1 MRAGRSQAGS
11 GGLRRSAV
19 QAATAAAG
27 AAARLQVQRS
37 GGGGGDALLPAA
49 AAQRYAHQPAGPSN
63 LRALP
68 PSAPRRTPRPAAL
81 PGHSPSPPLSPAPP
95 HSAGAASGCRCLR
108 PGRAWV
114 AVRAARVGGR
124 AGQERGCERC
134 SARAAQPR
142 PPCRFVESPWQA
154 HSHACAAQPALPA
167 PSRHKRAS
175 ARTRPN
181 LQHQVARLHPRRRHN
196 PRQHAVIQH
205 EVLAQRPAL
214 AGRRQRL
221 AGPGQVGQPR
231 ASVCR
236 RQAAVA
242 AAQQRRR
249 PSLLGSQILLRQPLA
264 RVGGLAIPQPAH
276 CGHRWR
282 RARPGGGAW
291 LQLRSDRCYMPSLGS
306 GRRT

>member
-1 MRAGRSQAGS
+1 MRISRQAPPTCVRCPPAHPGELRGQLLSQGIVLLHRCHQRPHTQQVPRQVAGACARGGRGWRCGRRGSAAGRARSVGASAAVHELHSPGLPAGS
-11 GGLRRSAV
+11 
-19 QAATAAAG
+19 
-27 AAARLQVQRS
+27 
-37 GGGGGDALLPAA
+37 
-49 AAQRYAHQPAGPSN
+49 
-63 LRALP
+63 
-68 PSAPRRTPRPAAL
+68 
-81 PGHSPSPPLSPAPP
+81 LS
-95 HSAGAASGCRCLR
+95 R
-108 PGRAWV
+108 PGRPTAM
-114 AVRAARVGGR
+114 
-124 AGQERGCERC
+124 
-134 SARAAQPR
+134 
-142 PPCRFVESPWQA
+142 
-154 HSHACAAQPALPA
+154 PA